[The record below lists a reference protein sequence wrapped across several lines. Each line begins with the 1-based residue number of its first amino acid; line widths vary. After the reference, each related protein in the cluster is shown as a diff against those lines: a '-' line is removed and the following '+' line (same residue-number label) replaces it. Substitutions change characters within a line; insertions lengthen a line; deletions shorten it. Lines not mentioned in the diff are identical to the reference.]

1 MPNKPTTKAA
11 REWME
16 GQSEK
21 DLKLAMSDKD
31 LDVSTSSKAVTLRS
45 VKDSEVAQIRNKV
58 QSMGKKAVD
67 YLEVFLD
74 DKKAP
79 RASKAKTA
87 LEILKIGGHTVGGR
101 DTGGGVNLNIPDDT
115 FMRIMRIG
123 QDIVDVEAVESN
135 AER

>member
-1 MPNKPTTKAA
+1 
-11 REWME
+11 ME

-87 LEILKIGGHTVGGR
+87 LEILKIGLIH
-101 DTGGGVNLNIPDDT
+101 
-115 FMRIMRIG
+115 
-123 QDIVDVEAVESN
+123 
-135 AER
+135 